1 MEEKNE
7 REIREVPLAQIDPFP
22 NHPFKVRD
30 DNDMVNLVESIAQ
43 TGLITPIVLRKT
55 RHKRFEVVS
64 GHRRLRAFELLGRDK
79 IPAEITNLT
88 KEEATL
94 FMVDSNLQR
103 SGILP
108 SEKAFAY
115 KMRMDAIKEYK
126 WRMNAGRVP
135 QRDFEPLEKM
145 MEQGDIVRH
154 VGARDNRTDEKLAKL
169 VDDSARQI
177 RRYIRLT
184 ELIPEILELVDNGK
198 LGFVTAV
205 ELSYID
211 KGSQQEIF
219 TNIELEDACPTHAQ
233 SIRMRKAFEAGE
245 LDDELIAQIMSE
257 GKPNQKDKIV
267 LKTERFKDLLPP
279 GLSQPEKVEY
289 IAAAMEHYARFLQR
303 KARDYER

>member
-1 MEEKNE
+1 MEEKNK
-7 REIREVPLAQIDPFP
+7 REIREVPLSQIDPFP

-30 DNDMVNLVESIAQ
+30 DNDMINLMESISQ
-43 TGLITPIVLRKT
+43 TGLLTPIVLRKT

-135 QRDFEPLEKM
+135 EKDFE
-145 MEQGDIVRH
+145 
-154 VGARDNRTDEKLAKL
+154 AFEKLCHDGTNDIWADSGSKMAKE
-169 VDDSARQI
+169 VNDSRRQI
-177 RRYIRLT
+177 FRYIRLT
-184 ELIPEILELVDNGK
+184 ELIPDILELVDNGK
-198 LGFVTAV
+198 LGLVTAV

-211 KGSQQEIF
+211 KE
-219 TNIELEDACPTHAQ
+219 N
-233 SIRMRKAFEAGE
+233 
-245 LDDELIAQIMSE
+245 
-257 GKPNQKDKIV
+257 
-267 LKTERFKDLLPP
+267 
-279 GLSQPEKVEY
+279 
-289 IAAAMEHYARFLQR
+289 
-303 KARDYER
+303 

>member
-1 MEEKNE
+1 MEEKNK

-43 TGLITPIVLRKT
+43 TGLLTPIVLRKT

-135 QRDFEPLEKM
+135 ERDFDAFDKMIDQGVPLGPLEK
-145 MEQGDIVRH
+145 GIKTRAIVADA
-154 VGARDNRTDEKLAKL
+154 VGESRT
-169 VDDSARQI
+169 QI
-177 RRYIRLT
+177 QRYIRLT
-184 ELIPEILELVDNGK
+184 ELVPEIIDLVDNGK
-198 LGFVTAV
+198 LGMRTAV

-211 KGSQQEIF
+211 KDTQQEIF

-267 LKTERFKDLLPP
+267 LKTERFKDLLPT
-279 GLSQPEKVEY
+279 GLSQSEKVEY
-289 IAAAMEHYARFLQR
+289 IAAAMEHYARFLQC

>member
-1 MEEKNE
+1 MEEKNK

-55 RHKRFEVVS
+55 RHKRFEAVS

-135 QRDFEPLEKM
+135 ERDF
-145 MEQGDIVRH
+145 D
-154 VGARDNRTDEKLAKL
+154 AFEKLCPVGTEYKTGRPI
-169 VDDSARQI
+169 DSLMEEVNESKRQI
-177 RRYIRLT
+177 YRYIRLT
-184 ELIPEILELVDNGK
+184 ELVPEIIDLVDTGK
-198 LGFVTAV
+198 LGMRTAV

-211 KGSQQEIF
+211 KDTQREIF

-245 LDDELIAQIMSE
+245 LDDELIARIMSE

-267 LKTERFKDLLPP
+267 LKTERFKDLLPT
-279 GLSQPEKVEY
+279 GLSQSEKVEY

>member
-1 MEEKNE
+1 MEEKSK
-7 REIREVPLAQIDPFP
+7 REIREVPLSQIDPFP

-55 RHKRFEVVS
+55 RRKRFEVVS

-135 QRDFEPLEKM
+135 ERDFEALDKMIDQGVPLGPLKK
-145 MEQGDIVRH
+145 GVKTRAVVADA
-154 VGARDNRTDEKLAKL
+154 VGESRT
-169 VDDSARQI
+169 QI
-177 RRYIRLT
+177 QRYIRLT
-184 ELIPEILELVDNGK
+184 ELVPDILELVDTGK
-198 LGFVTAV
+198 LGMRTAV

-211 KGSQQEIF
+211 KENQQEIF
-219 TNIELEDACPTHAQ
+219 TNIELEEACPTHAQ

-279 GLSQPEKVEY
+279 GLSQSEKVEY
-289 IAAAMEHYARFLQR
+289 IATAMEHYARFLRR